1 MAGKKGQAPRVEF
14 SQELF
19 DKICRLI
26 ADGKSV
32 RKACIGTGMPDRGT
46 FNDWRKLTPE
56 LQAQYDQAYRDYE
69 DSTLQ
74 DIVHIAD
81 TVKDA
86 AIAKNM
92 MDARK
97 WELKIRNR
105 KRFGDKLGVDGG
117 EDGSPLVV
125 KIVRHGDSDA

>member
-1 MAGKKGQAPRVEF
+1 MVAPTF
-14 SQELF
+14 TQELF
-19 DKICRLI
+19 DKICDLI

-32 RKACIGTGMPDRGT
+32 REICELKGMPHRMT
-46 FNDWRKLTPE
+46 FNKWRKRTPE

-81 TVKDA
+81 SEVDPQRA
-86 AIAKNM
+86 RVMI
-92 MDARK
+92 DARK

-105 KRFGDKLGVDGG
+105 KRFGDHITEEVTGPNGGPLQVVRLRMAPVD
-117 EDGSPLVV
+117 ELPE
-125 KIVRHGDSDA
+125 